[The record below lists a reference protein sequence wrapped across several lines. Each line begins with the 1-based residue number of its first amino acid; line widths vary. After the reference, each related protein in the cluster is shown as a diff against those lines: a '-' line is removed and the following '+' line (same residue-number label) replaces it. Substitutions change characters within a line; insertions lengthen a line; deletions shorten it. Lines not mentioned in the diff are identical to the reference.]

1 MWEQTVIGLQEVYH
15 FGIGLNPKNIQEEK
29 VTVIYARGNKKES
42 HRRHYYKDLLNTH
55 PSFVS

>member
-1 MWEQTVIGLQEVYH
+1 MIGLQEVYH